1 MTATVA
7 DFMTR
12 DPIAVKPQTPLTE
25 AIRILADKHISG
37 LPVVDEAG
45 QLVGVISETDLMWRE
60 SGVPTPPPYIQVL
73 DSFIYLENPARYEK
87 ELHKALGETV
97 AEVMT
102 AKPLTI
108 AADRPLPD
116 AARLFN
122 DRKVHRLFV
131 LSGDQQLVGVLT
143 RGDIIR
149 AMAQGA

>member
-12 DPIAVKPQTPLTE
+12 DPIAVHPQTPLTE
-25 AIRILADKHISG
+25 AIRILADKRISG

-45 QLVGVISETDLMWRE
+45 HLVGVISETDLMWRE
-60 SGVPTPPPYIQVL
+60 SGVPNPPPYIQVL
-73 DSFIYLENPARYEK
+73 DSFIYLENIGRYEK

-97 AEVMT
+97 ADLMT
-102 AKPLTI
+102 TKPLTI
-108 AADRPLPD
+108 AVDRPLPE
-116 AARLFN
+116 AARAFN
-122 DRKVHRLFV
+122 DHKVQRLFV
-131 LSGDQQLVGVLT
+131 LSGDQRVVGVIT